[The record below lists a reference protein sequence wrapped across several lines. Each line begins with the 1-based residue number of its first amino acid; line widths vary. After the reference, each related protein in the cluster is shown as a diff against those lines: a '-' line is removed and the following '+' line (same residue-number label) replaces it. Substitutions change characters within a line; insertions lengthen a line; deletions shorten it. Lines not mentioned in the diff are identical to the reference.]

1 MIVKNF
7 FLVTSMSS
15 ASSPESS
22 LDLDLSAIPNA
33 VEKILCGSG
42 SGRDVVTGA
51 GEAAADEARK

>member
-15 ASSPESS
+15 ASSSESP

-33 VEKILCGSG
+33 VEKIFCGSG
-42 SGRDVVTGA
+42 SGRGVVTGA